1 MKTLRNAEAGVI
13 GILIL
18 VMSLLAFV
26 QVLTRYVFKY
36 PLPWIEELTRYI
48 MVWMVLIGAATGVAS
63 KSHLGVEIMEIFL
76 SPSRLR
82 ILNIFTMGLTVI
94 LGAVLVVVSTRF
106 SLDQIDTQQLSP
118 AMQIP
123 MAYVTAALAVGSLL
137 IAIHAGHQLLTLL
150 GDRLEK
156 SQLGKNG
163 FGKGQ

>member
-1 MKTLRNAEAGVI
+1 MKTLRNAETGVI
-13 GILIL
+13 GISILI
-18 VMSLLAFV
+18 MSLLAFV

-48 MVWMVLIGAATGVAS
+48 MIWMVLIGAATAVAS
-63 KSHLGVEIMEIFL
+63 KAHLAVEVMEIFL
-76 SPSRLR
+76 PPSGLR

-106 SLDQIDTQQLSP
+106 SLDQIDIQQLSP

-137 IAIHAGHQLLTLL
+137 ITIHAGHQLLTLL

-156 SQLGKNG
+156 GQFGKSG
-163 FGKGQ
+163 FGGGR

>member
-1 MKTLRNAEAGVI
+1 MKMLRNAEAGVI

-63 KSHLGVEIMEIFL
+63 KSHLGVEIMGIFL

-137 IAIHAGHQLLTLL
+137 ITIHAGHQLLTLL
-150 GDRLEK
+150 NDRLEK
-156 SQLGKNG
+156 SQLGKSR